1 MIRTTGNS
9 LTNLICRYASDKIAI
24 IREKVKSF
32 GDFEDVL
39 IDARLSE
46 EESTQVFNI
55 LGDVEIA
62 VLLKRHPFQSAI
74 EAVELTEAEQSLR
87 LYLKRYVEQ
96 LSAERQE
103 SILEIMDHLI
113 ED

>member
-1 MIRTTGNS
+1 
-9 LTNLICRYASDKIAI
+9 LICRYASDKIAI

-74 EAVELTEAEQSLR
+74 EAVELTGSR
-87 LYLKRYVEQ
+87 TIISVILKRYVEQ
-96 LSAERQE
+96 LSADGGRKAFWK
-103 SILEIMDHLI
+103 
-113 ED
+113 